1 MKVDKKTIRW
11 ALNVLETTA
20 DKEVQPD
27 DNYDYCCY
35 YCGYDVA
42 KLEVAIKA
50 LQDILEEP

>member
-1 MKVDKKTIRW
+1 VKVDKKTIRW

-27 DNYDYCCY
+27 DNYDYCC
-35 YCGYDVA
+35 GYDVA

-50 LQDILEEP
+50 LQDILEES